1 MKIAA
6 VPEGDAWKTDGE
18 PRNEQYARAGSIIVE
33 HAQVLFA
40 IWNGQKVRGTGGT
53 ADQVRWFERGYAPNR
68 YSLYKDA
75 LSPLSPLEPG
85 LRIVIDPATAQVS
98 LGETLQPQAG
108 KSDMRQILARTDRYN
123 QDAAHNR
130 DANVP
135 STSIVEDVREPAPA
149 VKQAQEAAKTLSIAD
164 GVYRAANCTSMSF
177 ANKVRASDAIVY
189 TLALIAVAAFN
200 LVSNN
205 RLAPW
210 LYLGVTLVMLI
221 LTVRIRLFS
230 VDNRFLEY
238 RCLAEAMRTLFF
250 WRSAGIARPVWLA
263 YLSRQA
269 GVVHWIRHAVRTV
282 EFCQD
287 CRLSQLKAGGLGV
300 LPGVPFVKTAW
311 VEAQGKWFLKKELE
325 HDQKREASGNG
336 LSAGPLSPLSSW
348 PWRWRC

>member
-1 MKIAA
+1 
-6 VPEGDAWKTDGE
+6 
-18 PRNEQYARAGSIIVE
+18 
-33 HAQVLFA
+33 
-40 IWNGQKVRGTGGT
+40 
-53 ADQVRWFERGYAPNR
+53 
-68 YSLYKDA
+68 
-75 LSPLSPLEPG
+75 
-85 LRIVIDPATAQVS
+85 
-98 LGETLQPQAG
+98 
-108 KSDMRQILARTDRYN
+108 MRQILARTDRYN

-149 VKQAQEAAKTLSIAD
+149 VKQAQEAVKTLSIAD
-164 GVYRAANCTSMSF
+164 GVYRAANYTSMSF

-189 TLALIAVAAFN
+189 SLALIAVAAFN

-205 RLAPW
+205 RFAPW
-210 LYLGVTLVMLI
+210 LYLGVTLAMLI
-221 LTVRIRLFS
+221 LTIRIRLFS

-250 WRSAGIARPVWLA
+250 WRGAGIARPVWLA

-325 HDQKREASGNG
+325 HAQSVKFWKRIERGAIIASFIVATALALLTLGEAWWNSYVEPKNYGNLWQLG
-336 LSAGPLSPLSSW
+336 LGLLAAGGLAARGLLSRRAHLELTKQYASQRQIFETASRMLDDPKSDWKPEEILEKLGDEALQEQSEW
-348 PWRWRC
+348 VWLRHTKPFEVPTP